1 MGVINFIRNLPGK
14 LYVNLLL
21 WKLNVYNTLSSK
33 SMLSSDGPTLS
44 MTTYGVRFQ
53 TAHLSLEAIARGRV
67 RRRELYSSLMTN
79 HSTITQRKAFSVLSS
94 EVLSC
99 IWLKILGR
107 TPNTT
112 HF

>member
-21 WKLNVYNTLSSK
+21 WKLNLHNTLSSK

-67 RRRELYSSLMTN
+67 RPSRALLFVDDKSLYDNPTKGLQRLVKRGLELHL
-79 HSTITQRKAFSVLSS
+79 V
-94 EVLSC
+94 ED
-99 IWLKILGR
+99 
-107 TPNTT
+107 
-112 HF
+112 